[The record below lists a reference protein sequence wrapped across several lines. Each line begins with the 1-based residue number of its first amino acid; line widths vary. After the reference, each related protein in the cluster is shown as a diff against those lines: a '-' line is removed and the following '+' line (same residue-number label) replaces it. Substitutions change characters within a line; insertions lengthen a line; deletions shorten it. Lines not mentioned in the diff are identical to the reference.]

1 MACGHGGRDGAV
13 EVEMHICLCVWRNG
27 CVWREMGL
35 CDKLEEGPVFKT
47 IPDLLT
53 AKLCDLGQ

>member
-1 MACGHGGRDGAV
+1 
-13 EVEMHICLCVWRNG
+13 
-27 CVWREMGL
+27 MGL
-35 CDKLEEGPVFKT
+35 CDKLEEGPVFEI

>member
-1 MACGHGGRDGAV
+1 MKALFVIVRF
-13 EVEMHICLCVWRNG
+13 L
-27 CVWREMGL
+27 WREMGL